1 MVIRLLIRGGA
12 WLLLLGSWGA
22 LHAQSMPRT
31 VVGSAGT
38 YYTNLLFG
46 NLHFTV
52 GEVAVARYTADAAL
66 DEGFHRM
73 YFDLVVDT
81 KDVTPA
87 EWAVSVFPNPT
98 ADRLRVALPSH
109 LTRTIAQLYSSTG
122 QVVLQVP
129 DLSPDAELDVS
140 HLPAGTYWLRLHD
153 LAGQQTATF
162 QVQKIQR

>member
-1 MVIRLLIRGGA
+1 MVTRLLIRGGA
-12 WLLLLGSWGA
+12 LLLLLGSWGA

-38 YYTNLLFG
+38 YYNNLLFG

-52 GEVAVARYTADAAL
+52 GEVAVARYTTDATL

-81 KDVTPA
+81 KDMAPA
-87 EWAVSVFPNPT
+87 PWAVSVYPNPT
-98 ADRLRVALPSH
+98 ADRLRIALPD
-109 LTRTIAQLYSSTG
+109 LTRTTARLYSSTG
-122 QVVLQVP
+122 QVVLQLAN
-129 DLSPDAELDVS
+129 LSHDAELDVS

-153 LAGQQTATF
+153 PAGQQSATF